1 MIEIDIFPIDIIEED
16 ITEFII
22 DFGLCYY
29 QRNYYNIDINNNYK
43 N

>member
-22 DFGLCYY
+22 DFCLCYY
-29 QRNYYNIDINNNYK
+29 QHNYYNIDINSNYK
-43 N
+43 K